1 MNCLFGVINMNEIR
15 KKLESLGYYLF
26 NLEFNVFTKERGDA
40 VIRIRYDKD
49 YNFVDAY
56 VCKKIGLC
64 FRNQKQ
70 LDDLQIAFN
79 TLKSDLKE
87 LENEK

>member
-1 MNCLFGVINMNEIR
+1 MNEIR
-15 KKLESLGYYLF
+15 KKLEDLGYYLF
-26 NLEFNVFTKERGDA
+26 NLEFKVFTKERGGA

-56 VCKKIGLC
+56 VCKKIGVC

-79 TLKSDLKE
+79 ILKSDLKE
-87 LENEK
+87 LGYEK

>member
-1 MNCLFGVINMNEIR
+1 MNEIR
-15 KKLESLGYYLF
+15 KKLEDLGYCLCIST
-26 NLEFNVFTKERGDA
+26 LKVFIKEREDA
-40 VIRIRYDKD
+40 DIRIVYDLD

-56 VCKKIGLC
+56 VCDKMSGFI
-64 FRNQKQ
+64 RNQKQ

-87 LENEK
+87 LGYEK

>member
-1 MNCLFGVINMNEIR
+1 MNEIR

-26 NLEFNVFTKERGDA
+26 NSEFKVFTKERGDV
-40 VIRIRYDKD
+40 VIRIKYDKH

-56 VCKKIGLC
+56 VVKKIGVC

-87 LENEK
+87 LGYDK